1 MVPSASLCSYCEKI
15 SFDALRGP
23 SKADIEDLGDGE
35 PGERFIRTAIE
46 RQVKVGLGT
55 LNRILRDA
63 SSCTLCSLFY
73 RIIKRQGAA
82 YQSRS
87 ALKTLDSDDIQFRAD
102 PDLSYYARI
111 TLAEGSSSPSF
122 VLRRLNLTAHARLP
136 VDNHDWNSPVALFDH
151 VLQVCNRGTL
161 SAVPNN
167 NTPMSTDWTGVDMLF
182 GGRKRSPTI
191 DLQLL
196 RRWMTICTNEHE
208 RSCSLSSTQTE
219 SIQ

>member
-1 MVPSASLCSYCEKI
+1 MVASASLCSYCEKI
-15 SFDALRGP
+15 CFDALRDP

-35 PGERFIRTAIE
+35 PGERFVRTADE
-46 RQVKVGLGT
+46 GQVKVGLGT

-73 RIIKRQGAA
+73 RIIKRQGAVC
-82 YQSRS
+82 QHRS
-87 ALKTLDSDDIQFRAD
+87 AFKTLDNDDIQFRAD

-111 TLAEGSSSPSF
+111 TLAEGSSGASF

-136 VDNHDWNSPVALFDH
+136 ADNQDSSVAHFDH
-151 VLQVCNRGTL
+151 VLQVCNLGAL
-161 SAVPNN
+161 SAVPTN

-182 GGRKRSPTI
+182 GGRRRSLTI

-196 RRWMTICTNEHE
+196 RRWMAICTNEHE